1 MAVSNNPAGRLHALL
16 REGQSK
22 QKDKP
27 ASEIWAEILNVPKE
41 DTGLLLRRVG
51 HVMTLPSG
59 IKEAMSYVDDL
70 DHSIYLRWLPR
81 VEASFSILNFQMA
94 WKQFI
99 ERFDGEVMYGI
110 EICSDRLSRDRPEK
124 VADESL
130 LESLLK
136 KVNDLLGEL
145 ESIDVEPGTWFFIY
159 DNLVKIKEAIEEY
172 KVQGIKP
179 LEAVFEQTIGE
190 VVLTPEKYQSS
201 QKTEKGQKFWEVM
214 GYLALVVTITAG
226 TIQIGKDAVS
236 ILPPPEEESTEQPEN
251 RKNDASEPPSESE
264 VIET

>member
-16 REGQSK
+16 SEGKSK
-22 QKDKP
+22 QKDKR
-27 ASEIWAEILNVPKE
+27 ASEIWAELLNVPKE

-51 HVMTLPSG
+51 HVMTLPSR

-81 VEASFSILNFQMA
+81 VESSFSILNFQMA

-124 VADESL
+124 VVDESR
-130 LESLLK
+130 LESLYG
-136 KVNDLLGEL
+136 KVNALLGEL
-145 ESIDVEPGTWFFIY
+145 ESIDLEPGTWFFIY

-190 VVLTPEKYQSS
+190 VVLMPEKYQRS
-201 QKTEKGQKFWEVM
+201 QKSEEGRKFWEVM
-214 GYLALVVTITAG
+214 GYLAIVVTITAG

-236 ILPPPEEESTEQPEN
+236 ILPPPDEESTEQPEN
-251 RKNDASEPPSESE
+251 EKNDAPESSDSEE
-264 VIET
+264 IET